1 MQMVVNALASAAVL
15 APAAVA
21 FTLIFALF
29 RYANFAAGAFVTLG
43 AFAAWHVNV
52 RLGLPLWAS
61 GLVAMA
67 VTAAAMAASDV
78 LVFRP
83 LRDRSGATLLLVSIA
98 LSLVLENVIR
108 FAYGSQIKGFNLPL
122 TGPLVIADIRITR
135 EAIAVIAVSVAS
147 VVAVGLLL
155 TFAPIGRG
163 LRAVADNAPLAQAR
177 GLPVESVRGFGL
189 VLAGALFGLS
199 GTLVGVDLAIEPSL
213 TWAVTV
219 PVIAAAILGGLGSP
233 SGAAVGALAIGFAEE
248 LTVAALSPTY
258 KAAVGFVV
266 ISVMLLV
273 RPQGLLGVAVDR
285 K

>member
-1 MQMVVNALASAAVL
+1 MQMIVNALASAAVL

-21 FTLIFALF
+21 FTLMFALF

-52 RLGLPLWAS
+52 RLGLPLWAGGVAAVIVTS
-61 GLVAMA
+61 GA
-67 VTAAAMAASDV
+67 VVVSDA

-83 LRDRSGATLLLVSIA
+83 LRDRGGATLLLVSIA
-98 LSLVLENVIR
+98 LSLILENVIR

-122 TGPLVIADIRITR
+122 TGPLMMADIRITR

-155 TFAPIGRG
+155 TFAAVGRG
-163 LRAVADNAPLAQAR
+163 LRAVADNPSLAQTR
-177 GLPVESVRGFGL
+177 GLPVERVRGFGL

-233 SGAAVGALAIGFAEE
+233 VGAAIGALAIGLAEE
-248 LTVAALSPTY
+248 LTVAVLSPAY
-258 KAAVGFVV
+258 KSAVGFIV
-266 ISVMLLV
+266 IGVMLLV
-273 RPQGLLGVAVDR
+273 RPQGLLGIAVER